1 MKVYIIITEPFP
13 NGMAA
18 TRRIKCYVKA
28 IMSVNIACEVIITRR
43 TEKYDSKPRN
53 VEGIN
58 SNGEIPFFYIGKTPL
73 RARNVFFRKYFDLY
87 DERKLISF
95 IRDEMKSDDIII
107 TYMREHVLVKK
118 ILKHAH
124 LKGIKVVRDL
134 CEYPF
139 PNAKK
144 YNNVEKLRRIYFD
157 KVFPEFDG
165 IICISE
171 ALLNVALK
179 FKGENAKLLKLPIM
193 INEKNYDYSL
203 VEKKEEEFPYL
214 FHAGTLYQQ
223 KDGILDVLKAFGKAK
238 KTIPFPVKYLFT
250 GSVDKSPESIEIKR
264 IISEYD
270 LSDSVEFLGYLSD
283 DSLKSYTKGAKGF
296 IINKLDNL
304 QNKHC
309 FATKLG
315 EYLLSGNPVITT
327 NVGEAKYYLENSKS
341 AILIESGN
349 VELLTEKI
357 IDLFMSEYNC
367 AIGENGKK
375 VALSN
380 FSAEKQ
386 GGSLKSFLS
395 SL

>member
-1 MKVYIIITEPFP
+1 MKVYIITTEPFP

-18 TRRIKCYVKA
+18 TTRIKCYAKA
-28 IMSVNIACEVIITRR
+28 LMSVNIACEVIITRR
-43 TEKYDSKPRN
+43 TERYGTKPRN

-58 SNGEIPFFYIGKTPL
+58 LNSDVPFFYIGRTPL
-73 RARNVFFRKYFDLY
+73 RASNVISRKYYDLY

-95 IRDEMKSDDIII
+95 ISNEMNTEDVII
-107 TYMREHVLVKK
+107 TYMREHTLVEK
-118 ILKHAH
+118 ILKYAH

-139 PNAKK
+139 PNVKK
-144 YNNVEKLRRIYFD
+144 YNNVEKLRKAYFD
-157 KVFPEFDG
+157 KVFPKFNG

-171 ALLNVALK
+171 ALLNVALR

-203 VEKKEEEFPYL
+203 VEKKEEEHPYL
-214 FHAGTLYQQ
+214 FHGGTLYQQ
-223 KDGILDVLKAFGKAK
+223 KDGILDVLEAFGKAK
-238 KTIPFPVKYLFT
+238 KSIPFPVKYLFT
-250 GSVDKSPESIEIKR
+250 GSVDKSPESIEIKK
-264 IISEYD
+264 IIREYN
-270 LSDSVEFLGYLSD
+270 LNDSVEFLGYLSD
-283 DSLKSYTKGAKGF
+283 DSLKSYIKGAKGF

-309 FATKLG
+309 FATKLA

-367 AIGENGKK
+367 DIGENGKK
-375 VALSN
+375 VAISN

-386 GGSLKSFLS
+386 GDSLKSFLS